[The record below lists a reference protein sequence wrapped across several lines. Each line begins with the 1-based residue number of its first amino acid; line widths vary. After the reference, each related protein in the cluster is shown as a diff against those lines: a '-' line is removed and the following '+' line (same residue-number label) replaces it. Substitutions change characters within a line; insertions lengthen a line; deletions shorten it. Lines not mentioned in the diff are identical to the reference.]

1 MRCSKSMITF
11 FINAAIGVKSI
22 FSNTSRTKLVRFAL
36 ILKFMMVMR
45 SYSVISATFL
55 STKVATVSRKFLMM
69 PGKSRLIRLDKI
81 EHRVN
86 LTS

>member
-1 MRCSKSMITF
+1 MTTF

-22 FSNTSRTKLVRFAL
+22 FSNTYRIKLVRFAL
-36 ILKFMMVMR
+36 ILKFMMVTR

-55 STKVATVSRKFLMM
+55 STKLATVSRKFLMM
-69 PGKSRLIRLDKI
+69 PGKSRFKRLDKI
-81 EHRVN
+81 EHQVN